1 MVLLLYYA
9 NVITQYHKLGNIRED
24 KIIMKKKILSV
35 CMATMMILGMAAC
48 GSSEQPTQQPEQEQT
63 EQQAT
68 GEETESTL
76 DYDKIVVGLDDT
88 FAPLGFR
95 DEEGNLVGVDVEL
108 MEATGEIMG
117 IPFELQ
123 PIDWSMKETELA
135 NKNIDMIWNGYTITE
150 ERKEKVAFSQPYLNN
165 RQVVVT
171 MADSDINTLADL
183 TDKTVAAQAESS
195 AIDAINAKPEIAQ
208 TFKSLGEFETNDQ
221 CLMDLEAGRTDAVVA
236 DEVIIRY
243 YVSKKG
249 EEKYK
254 ILEEDFGK
262 EEYGIGVR
270 KEDTALLEALN
281 VALDTLKENGT
292 TKEISEK
299 WFGSDIIME

>member
-1 MVLLLYYA
+1 
-9 NVITQYHKLGNIRED
+9 
-24 KIIMKKKILSV
+24 MKKRIISI
-35 CMATMMILGMAAC
+35 CMTAMMMVSMVAC
-48 GSSEQPTQQPEQEQT
+48 GSSEQPEQKPEGEQQQEQQG
-63 EQQAT
+63 EQ
-68 GEETESTL
+68 STL

-95 DEEGNLVGVDVEL
+95 DEQGNLVGVDVEL

-150 ERKEKVAFSQPYLNN
+150 ERKQKVAFSQPYLNN

-171 MADSDINTLADL
+171 MADSDINTLVDL
-183 TDKTVAAQAESS
+183 ADKTVAVQAESS
-195 AIDAINAKPEIAQ
+195 AVDAINAKPEIAE

-270 KEDTALLEALN
+270 QEDTALLEALN
-281 VALDTLKENGT
+281 VALDELKENGT

>member
-1 MVLLLYYA
+1 
-9 NVITQYHKLGNIRED
+9 
-24 KIIMKKKILSV
+24 MKKRILSI
-35 CMATMMILGMAAC
+35 CMAAMMVLGMAAC
-48 GSSEQPTQQPEQEQT
+48 GNSSQPEVQAPE
-63 EQQAT
+63 EEQAT
-68 GEETESTL
+68 AEENSL
-76 DYDKIVVGLDDT
+76 NYDKIVVGLDDT

-108 MEATGEIMG
+108 MEATSEIMG

-171 MADSDINTLADL
+171 MADTDINTLADL

-195 AIDAINAKPEIAQ
+195 AIDAINSKPEIAQ

-270 KEDTALLEALN
+270 KEDTQLLEALN

>member
-1 MVLLLYYA
+1 
-9 NVITQYHKLGNIRED
+9 
-24 KIIMKKKILSV
+24 MKKRMLSI
-35 CMATMMILGMAAC
+35 CMAAMMVLGMAAC
-48 GSSEQPTQQPEQEQT
+48 GTSQEQPEQSENEGQQT
-63 EQQAT
+63 T
-68 GEETESTL
+68 GEL
-76 DYDKIVVGLDDT
+76 NYDKIVVGLDDT
-88 FAPLGFR
+88 FAHLGFR
-95 DEEGNLVGVDVEL
+95 DEDGNLAGVDVEL

-135 NKNIDMIWNGYTITE
+135 NNNIDMIWNGYTITD

-171 MADSDINTLADL
+171 LADSDINTLADL
-183 TDKTVAAQAESS
+183 ADKSVAAQAESS
-195 AIDAINAKPEIAQ
+195 AIDAIHSKPEIAD
-208 TFKSLGEFETNDQ
+208 TFARLGEFETNDQ

-270 KEDTALLEALN
+270 KEDTALLDALN
-281 VALDTLKENGT
+281 TALDTLKENGT

>member
-1 MVLLLYYA
+1 
-9 NVITQYHKLGNIRED
+9 
-24 KIIMKKKILSV
+24 MKKRILSI
-35 CMATMMILGMAAC
+35 CMAAMMVLGMAAC
-48 GSSEQPTQQPEQEQT
+48 GNSSQPEVQAPE
-63 EQQAT
+63 EEQAT
-68 GEETESTL
+68 AEENTL
-76 DYDKIVVGLDDT
+76 NYDKIVVGLDDT

-195 AIDAINAKPEIAQ
+195 AIDAINSKPEIAQ

-270 KEDTALLEALN
+270 KEDTQLLEALN

>member
-9 NVITQYHKLGNIRED
+9 NVITQYHKLRNIRED
-24 KIIMKKKILSV
+24 KIVMKKRILSI
-35 CMATMMILGMAAC
+35 CMAAMMVLGMAAC
-48 GSSEQPTQQPEQEQT
+48 GNSSQPEVQAPE
-63 EQQAT
+63 EEQAT
-68 GEETESTL
+68 AEENTL
-76 DYDKIVVGLDDT
+76 NYDKIVVGLDDT

-108 MEATGEIMG
+108 MEATSEIMG

-171 MADSDINTLADL
+171 MADTDINTLADL
-183 TDKTVAAQAESS
+183 TDKTGAAQAESS
-195 AIDAINAKPEIAQ
+195 AIDAINSKPEIAQ

-270 KEDTALLEALN
+270 KEDTQLLEALN

>member
-1 MVLLLYYA
+1 MTAMMMVSM
-9 NVITQYHKLGNIRED
+9 V
-24 KIIMKKKILSV
+24 
-35 CMATMMILGMAAC
+35 AC
-48 GSSEQPTQQPEQEQT
+48 GSSEQPEQKPEGEQQQEQQG
-63 EQQAT
+63 EQ
-68 GEETESTL
+68 STL

-95 DEEGNLVGVDVEL
+95 DEQGNLVGVDVEL

-150 ERKEKVAFSQPYLNN
+150 ERKQKVAFSQPYLNN

-183 TDKTVAAQAESS
+183 ADKTVAVQAESS
-195 AIDAINAKPEIAQ
+195 AVDAINAKPEIAE

-270 KEDTALLEALN
+270 QEDTALLEALN
-281 VALDTLKENGT
+281 VALDELKENGT

>member
-1 MVLLLYYA
+1 
-9 NVITQYHKLGNIRED
+9 
-24 KIIMKKKILSV
+24 MKKRIISI
-35 CMATMMILGMAAC
+35 CMTAMMMVSMVAC
-48 GSSEQPTQQPEQEQT
+48 GSSEQPEQKPEGEKQQEQQG
-63 EQQAT
+63 EQ
-68 GEETESTL
+68 STL
-76 DYDKIVVGLDDT
+76 DYDKIVGGLDDT

-95 DEEGNLVGVDVEL
+95 DEQGNLVGVDVEL

-150 ERKEKVAFSQPYLNN
+150 ERKQKVAFSQPYLNN

-183 TDKTVAAQAESS
+183 AGKTVAAQAESS
-195 AIDAINAKPEIAQ
+195 AVDAINTKPEIAE

-270 KEDTALLEALN
+270 QEDTALLEALN
-281 VALDTLKENGT
+281 VALDELKENGT

>member
-1 MVLLLYYA
+1 
-9 NVITQYHKLGNIRED
+9 
-24 KIIMKKKILSV
+24 MKKRIISI
-35 CMATMMILGMAAC
+35 CMTAMMMVSMVAC
-48 GSSEQPTQQPEQEQT
+48 GSSEQPEQKPEGEQQQEQQG
-63 EQQAT
+63 EQ
-68 GEETESTL
+68 STL

-95 DEEGNLVGVDVEL
+95 DEQGNLVGVDVEL

-150 ERKEKVAFSQPYLNN
+150 ERKQKVAFSQPYLNN

-171 MADSDINTLADL
+171 MADSDINTLVDL
-183 TDKTVAAQAESS
+183 ADKTVAVQAESS
-195 AIDAINAKPEIAQ
+195 AVDAINAKPEIAE

-270 KEDTALLEALN
+270 KEDTQLLEALN

>member
-1 MVLLLYYA
+1 
-9 NVITQYHKLGNIRED
+9 
-24 KIIMKKKILSV
+24 MKKKILSV

>member
-9 NVITQYHKLGNIRED
+9 NVITQYHKLRNIRED
-24 KIIMKKKILSV
+24 KIVMKKRILSI
-35 CMATMMILGMAAC
+35 CMAAMMVLGMAAC
-48 GSSEQPTQQPEQEQT
+48 GNSSQPEVQAPE
-63 EQQAT
+63 EEQAT
-68 GEETESTL
+68 AEENTL
-76 DYDKIVVGLDDT
+76 NYDKIVVGLDDT

-108 MEATGEIMG
+108 MEATSEIMG

-195 AIDAINAKPEIAQ
+195 AIDAINSKPEIAQ

-270 KEDTALLEALN
+270 KEDTQLLEALN